1 MFRRAERS
9 LAGGVASSYQR
20 LEPWPVYLERGEGAR
35 VWDVD
40 GNEYLDFHNGF
51 SAMVQGHA
59 HPAITAA
66 VARRQPLGT
75 HFGAPTEEAVEVAE
89 ELARRFGLAR
99 WRFTNSG
106 TESVMDAIR
115 IARGLTGRDEVVKIV
130 GSYHGHADT
139 TMVARRPGA
148 GRLGRRD
155 PGGDGRRRCTRC
167 PSTTP
172 EAMARLVADVRPG
185 VRGHGGGR

>member
-1 MFRRAERS
+1 MRPSAMFRRAERS

-20 LEPWPVYLERGEGAR
+20 LEPWPVYLTRGEGAR

-66 VARRQPLGT
+66 VTARQRLGT
-75 HFGAPTEEAVEVAE
+75 HFGLPTEEAVEVAE
-89 ELARRFGLAR
+89 NLSFRFGLPR

-115 IARGLTGRDEVVKIV
+115 IARAAHRPRRRGEDRRLLPRARRHDDGE
-130 GSYHGHADT
+130 
-139 TMVARRPGA
+139 RRPGA
-148 GRLGRRD
+148 RRVGRGI
-155 PGGDGRRRCTRC
+155 
-167 PSTTP
+167 P
-172 EAMARLVADVRPG
+172 EATVAQVHAVQFNDPDAMA
-185 VRGHGGGR
+185 GRSARRSRRAW